1 MVFLGT
7 GLAAHT
13 ADGPQ
18 DWTVWVAVL
27 LVALSTTAGAWAAR
41 RNVRRI
47 SVVLGVASALMLMT
61 ALADLLPD
69 AYEEA
74 VESGVP
80 LWWVAGA
87 GLFGFLVIAYFTR
100 NGCGH
105 GHGHEV
111 GLRHAPGFHRPRAG
125 AALAGGVG
133 TAVALSAHRVVEG
146 ATLALAASL
155 VVVIALMVHSASE
168 GVALAAMIDVAA
180 RPLAPWLA
188 LSCVSPAVGVLTAE
202 VVALPEQ
209 AIPLLLGLIAGILL
223 RTAIVGLK
231 LARSTRAGR
240 LTPGE
245 WLGGGAVVAAAVGL
259 VFGVPNLM
267 APGER
272 PAPPVAAKPAPTPEP
287 TPVVFAP
294 ATRGDLRAAFAE
306 GRIGFRQILDR
317 TDVVTVSTHIGWL
330 LQALP
335 GYEPDAIVAMLRRG
349 RIGGGTHIGDL
360 DDAQRRYLLARLD
373 PIGRGT

>member
-1 MVFLGT
+1 M
-7 GLAAHT
+7 
-13 ADGPQ
+13 
-18 DWTVWVAVL
+18 AVL
-27 LVALSTTAGAWAAR
+27 LVALSTVAGAWAAR
-41 RNVRRI
+41 RNIERI
-47 SVVLGVASALMLMT
+47 GVVLGVASALMLMT

-80 LWWVAGA
+80 LWWVVLA

-168 GVALAAMIDVAA
+168 GVALAAMIDVAE

-188 LSCVSPAVGVLTAE
+188 LSCLSPAAGVLTAK

-209 AIPLLLGLIAGILL
+209 AIPMLLGLIAGILL

-231 LARSTRAGR
+231 LARASGAGR
-240 LTPGE
+240 LTPRE

-259 VFGVPNLM
+259 VFGVPNLVD
-267 APGER
+267 PGER
-272 PAPPVAAKPAPTPEP
+272 PVPPVAVRTVPAPEP
-287 TPVVFAP
+287 APVAFTP
-294 ATRGDLRAAFAE
+294 ATRDDLRSAFAA
-306 GRIGFRQILDR
+306 GRIGFRQILDA

-330 LQALP
+330 LQVLP
-335 GYEPDAIVAMLRRG
+335 GYEPQAIVAMLRRG

-360 DDAQRRYLLARLD
+360 DAAQRHYLLTRLD
-373 PIGRGT
+373 PAVHGK

>member
-1 MVFLGT
+1 MLS
-7 GLAAHT
+7 LQIAHAT
-13 ADGPQ
+13 DGPQ

-27 LVALSTTAGAWAAR
+27 LVALSTVAGAWAAR
-41 RNVRRI
+41 RNVQRI

-74 VESGVP
+74 LESGVP

-100 NGCGH
+100 HGCGH

-111 GLRHAPGFHRPRAG
+111 GLRHAPGFHRPRVG

-155 VVVIALMVHSASE
+155 VVIVALMVHSASE
-168 GVALAAMIDVAA
+168 GVALAAMIDVAG
-180 RPLAPWLA
+180 RPLMPWLA
-188 LSCVSPAVGVLTAE
+188 LSCLSPVVGVLTAE

-209 AIPLLLGLIAGILL
+209 AVPLLLGLIAGILL
-223 RTAIVGLK
+223 RTAIVGVK
-231 LARSTRAGR
+231 LARSTRR
-240 LTPGE
+240 LTPRE
-245 WLGGGAVVAAAVGL
+245 WLGGAAVVAAAVGL
-259 VFGVPNLM
+259 VFGVPHLVE
-267 APGER
+267 PEGR
-272 PAPPVAAKPAPTPEP
+272 PVPPVVAKPTPTPF
-287 TPVVFAP
+287 VP
-294 ATRGDLRAAFAE
+294 ATRGDLRSAFAQ
-306 GRIGFRQILDR
+306 GRIRFRQILDG

-330 LQALP
+330 LQAMP
-335 GYEPDAIVAMLRRG
+335 GYEPQAVVALLRRG

-360 DDAQRRYLLARLD
+360 DTEQRRYLLTRLD
-373 PIGRGT
+373 PIRR